1 MKGTVEKIWENESR
15 SGQRYL
21 GVSIDGQRYTLWDEK
36 YFDLINEG
44 EVIDF
49 DWKKSGRYKNITE
62 IAMKNDDNDYS
73 NRRLKSIIRMSCL
86 KSASELISD
95 SDIETEK
102 RADLAIDFAKKFENY
117 IKEDWSVERE
127 PERKNKSR

>member
-15 SGQRYL
+15 SGQKYL
-21 GVSIDGQRYTLWDEK
+21 GISIDGQRYTLWEEK
-36 YFDLINEG
+36 YFDLIHEG
-44 EVIDF
+44 ETIDF
-49 DWKKSGRYKNITE
+49 DWKKSGKYRNITE
-62 IAMKNDDNDYS
+62 ITTRNDDNDYS
-73 NRRLKSIIRMSCL
+73 KRRLKSIIRMSCL

-117 IKEDWSVERE
+117 VKEDWSGEQE
-127 PERKNKSR
+127 PKQKKKSR